1 MGLSDNIQVP
11 LINGKAYA
19 WGDVT
24 LNMFGATISGVT
36 SIMYKDGQEKTN
48 EYGSGNFPVSR
59 SYGKYEAECEIEIEL
74 KEMIEIQ
81 DAASRSGAMRIQD
94 IPAFAIDVA
103 YQAAPGIIVND
114 RINNVEFTDNTRETK
129 TGDGRIVV
137 KCKMI
142 CSHIDWDSRATDNN
156 T

>member
-19 WGDVT
+19 WGDVSI
-24 LNMFGATISGVT
+24 NMFGTIIRGIT
-36 SIMYKDGQEKTN
+36 SIMYKDSQEKTN
-48 EYGSGNFPVSR
+48 EYGSGHFPVSR

-74 KEMIEIQ
+74 KEMIAIQ
-81 DAASRSGAMRIQD
+81 TAAGLSGSLRIQD

-103 YQAAPGIIVND
+103 YQAAPGVIVND
-114 RINNVEFTDNTRETK
+114 RVNNVEFTDNTRETK

-142 CSHIDWDSRATDNN
+142 TSHIDWDTRRTAGV
-156 T
+156 